1 MAPLSPCLV
10 RLLLSALVTNQAREF
25 SSYVLHYQ
33 PWPLVICGAKDCLG
47 TLSLTSSAHL
57 CSSYPLSICLPLSL
71 SLSPASPPSPT
82 PTSLPPYSPP
92 YINSD
97 TGNRRWGFWRWTFA
111 PNFLLDYKRCKTIF
125 HSGHK
130 RRNTAFPLERKR
142 RKKHFLLE
150 HNWRKTPP
158 LPPTLRRAFYWLLL

>member
-33 PWPLVICGAKDCLG
+33 PWPLIICGAKDCLG

-71 SLSPASPPSPT
+71 SLSPALL
-82 PTSLPPYSPP
+82 LPPPLLLLSPLTLP
-92 YINSD
+92 LTSIMTPG
-97 TGNRRWGFWRWTFA
+97 TGGW
-111 PNFLLDYKRCKTIF
+111 
-125 HSGHK
+125 
-130 RRNTAFPLERKR
+130 AFPHESLHLTSSWITRDVKLFSTQGTREVT
-142 RKKHFLLE
+142 LLSP
-150 HNWRKTPP
+150 WSARDVKTASPWSTTDAKLLLFPP
-158 LPPTLRRAFYWLLL
+158 LSG

>member
-33 PWPLVICGAKDCLG
+33 PWPLIICGAKDCLG

-71 SLSPASPPSPT
+71 PLSPALL
-82 PTSLPPYSPP
+82 LPPPLLRLSPLTLLLTSIVTP
-92 YINSD
+92 G
-97 TGNRRWGFWRWTFA
+97 TGGGAFGDEPLQLTSSWITRDVKLFSTQGTRDVT
-111 PNFLLDYKRCKTIF
+111 LLSPWSARDVKTT
-125 HSGHK
+125 SPWSTTDVK
-130 RRNTAFPLERKR
+130 
-142 RKKHFLLE
+142 LLLF
-150 HNWRKTPP
+150 PP
-158 LPPTLRRAFYWLLL
+158 LSG